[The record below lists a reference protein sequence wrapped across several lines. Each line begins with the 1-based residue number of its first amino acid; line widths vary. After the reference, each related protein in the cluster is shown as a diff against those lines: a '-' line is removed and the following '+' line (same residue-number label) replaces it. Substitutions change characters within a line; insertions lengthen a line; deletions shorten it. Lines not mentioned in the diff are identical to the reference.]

1 MSLLFKRVNDS
12 EMLPDGSHVHSTNV
26 SYLQREAYLWIG
38 VIDIFLFSVSTVLFI
53 YRGHNTLDIN
63 AHAVM
68 LTSIGSFT
76 ILIVNT
82 CFLFQFVWPGYFPCF
97 IILWC
102 AYPGVMLWMSCT
114 MARALRLYV
123 LSYRNMQKLKERNR
137 PGQLTAAHL
146 YGTGVV
152 QDTDSDLD
160 DAESTYNN
168 NNNNNSRVAA
178 MATAAAAAS
187 AAAAT
192 AAQNAAV
199 AGTVGYQR
207 PSLWQRRR
215 TAARNWWTREKML
228 LTERRLVWYT
238 LSATLFSVVICSI
251 IQGLTKDLSIVPM
264 RYSKCPV
271 GVWEYFP
278 LYSLTAVYCLILTPI
293 IIYHIWPIKDAFG
306 IRHDILLNNLFTF
319 VCIAMFMVQTN
330 QGFGGKDPFWDSFL
344 WCALLFNM
352 SQFTS
357 VIIPLIRS
365 YRQSDIFTWSDS
377 SGRNASKELF
387 YRVLNHPE
395 MFRLLKV
402 YSAANFCT
410 EVTLF
415 LEEYQV
421 LKANA
426 VRFYNMDEPDF
437 KVDETGATRFNEA
450 CGVIDD
456 DDDDHNNHGLGGG
469 PHAPG
474 CAGMLSAGA
483 ISRPDL
489 VAVGNSA
496 WASSSGDG
504 CYTHHAHQHLRGP
517 HGASPYGSDV
527 AANVYSEKE
536 ALRLHL
542 NGKHV
547 DLESNPDTIITV
559 GDGTSLSDHVDYSDK
574 AAIVTHS
581 AANPT
586 SAAARPAGAGSTL
599 QVHAGSAEARAKT
612 AGPHAAN
619 SSSTFSRLG
628 GLLRAFNKSAA
639 AAPKTEATIAVAS
652 TGFTEE
658 EVEAAINGTNGFT
671 KPSNAAILA
680 IGGAAMGDLPERRNS
695 RGEEVMVVSRIPPF
709 TPVRYTIMPT
719 LMQTPAGLH
728 RKVNMN
734 AFKVL
739 PFTLRGDYY
748 GFYSTFIA
756 QGATLQINIDG
767 RIAESITRLVHSQQY
782 TIDMM
787 DEAHSEVLQ
796 LLYDNIFKKFVR
808 VHHRDLIN
816 MM

>member
-1 MSLLFKRVNDS
+1 MSQPLLTRALNNS
-12 EMLPDGSHVHSTNV
+12 ELLPDGTHPHPTSV
-26 SYLQREAYLWIG
+26 SDLQREAYLWIG
-38 VIDIFLFSVSTVLFI
+38 VIDLFIFTVSTVLFI

-76 ILIVNT
+76 ILVVNT
-82 CFLFQFVWPGYFPCF
+82 CFLFQFVWPGSFPCF

-123 LSYRNMQKLKERNR
+123 LSYRNMQKLRERNR

-152 QDTDSDLD
+152 KDTDSAMD
-160 DAESTYNN
+160 DAESTYNIN
-168 NNNNNSRVAA
+168 NTR
-178 MATAAAAAS
+178 ML
-187 AAAAT
+187 AAT
-192 AAQNAAV
+192 ALPATNNTA
-199 AGTVGYQR
+199 
-207 PSLWQRRR
+207 SCSFWSRRR
-215 TAARNWWTREKML
+215 AALRNWWTREKML

-238 LSATLFSVVICSI
+238 LIATLFAAVICSV
-251 IQGLTKDLSIVPM
+251 IQALTKDLSIVPM

-278 LYSLTAVYCLILTPI
+278 LYSLTAVYCLVLTPI
-293 IIYHIWPIKDAFG
+293 IVYHIWPIKDAFG

-330 QGFGGKDPFWDSFL
+330 RGFGGKDPFWDSFL

-357 VIIPLIRS
+357 VIIPLVRS
-365 YRQSDIFTWSDS
+365 YRQSDIFTWSDGA
-377 SGRNASKELF
+377 GRNASKELF

-437 KVDETGATRFNEA
+437 KVDETGATKMRHHYATDYDNDEEYNA
-450 CGVIDD
+450 AV
-456 DDDDHNNHGLGGG
+456 
-469 PHAPG
+469 
-474 CAGMLSAGA
+474 
-483 ISRPDL
+483 SRPDF
-489 VAVGNSA
+489 VAGHNTNSFRHPYA
-496 WASSSGDG
+496 VA
-504 CYTHHAHQHLRGP
+504 
-517 HGASPYGSDV
+517 GAPSHSPEIMV
-527 AANVYSEKE
+527 ADKD

-542 NGKHV
+542 NARHG
-547 DLESNPDTIITV
+547 DLESNPDTIISAG
-559 GDGTSLSDHVDYSDK
+559 GDGSLAEAECTG
-574 AAIVTHS
+574 AASGS
-581 AANPT
+581 AAQQQ
-586 SAAARPAGAGSTL
+586 AAAESSNHAKEKIVASSSSRLWGMFQKKRKEGDAANVDSEGDVECGAGGTL
-599 QVHAGSAEARAKT
+599 V
-612 AGPHAAN
+612 
-619 SSSTFSRLG
+619 
-628 GLLRAFNKSAA
+628 
-639 AAPKTEATIAVAS
+639 
-652 TGFTEE
+652 
-658 EVEAAINGTNGFT
+658 
-671 KPSNAAILA
+671 KPSNAAILGH
-680 IGGAAMGDLPERRNS
+680 GGAAIGDLPQRRNS
-695 RGEEVMVVSRIPPF
+695 RGEDVMVVSSIPPF

-728 RKVNMN
+728 RKVNMT

-767 RIAESITRLVHSQQY
+767 RIAETITRLVHSQQY

-787 DEAHSEVLQ
+787 DEAHAEVLQ

-808 VHHRDLIN
+808 VHHRDLVNIV
-816 MM
+816 

>member
-1 MSLLFKRVNDS
+1 MSSSLVLLRRAANDN
-12 EMLPDGSHVHSTNV
+12 ELLPDGSHVHPTNV
-26 SYLQREAYLWIG
+26 PDIQKEVYLWIG
-38 VIDIFLFSVSTVLFI
+38 VIDLFIFTVSTVLFI

-76 ILIVNT
+76 ILVVNT
-82 CFLFQFVWPGYFPCF
+82 CFLFQFVWPGSFPCF

-146 YGTGVV
+146 YGTGIVK
-152 QDTDSDLD
+152 DTDSDLG
-160 DAESTYNN
+160 DAESTYNAN
-168 NNNNNSRVAA
+168 NAH
-178 MATAAAAAS
+178 MATAADQAAAPNN
-187 AAAAT
+187 
-192 AAQNAAV
+192 NA
-199 AGTVGYQR
+199 QR
-207 PSLWQRRR
+207 PALTFWQRRR
-215 TAARNWWTREKML
+215 AVLRSWWNREKML

-238 LSATLFSVVICSI
+238 LIATLFAAIICAI
-251 IQGLTKDLSIVPM
+251 IQALTKDLSIVPM

-278 LYSLTAVYCLILTPI
+278 LYSLTAFYCLILTPI
-293 IIYHIWPIKDAFG
+293 IVYHIWPIKDAFG

-357 VIIPLIRS
+357 VIIPLVRS
-365 YRQSDIFTWSDS
+365 YRQSDIFVWSDS

-437 KVDETGATRFNEA
+437 KVDETGATKLHTT
-450 CGVIDD
+450 GGDD
-456 DDDDHNNHGLGGG
+456 DDDGDYDDNNNNAWTSAAAAANNNSYRH
-469 PHAPG
+469 PYAV
-474 CAGMLSAGA
+474 AG
-483 ISRPDL
+483 
-489 VAVGNSA
+489 VG
-496 WASSSGDG
+496 ASS
-504 CYTHHAHQHLRGP
+504 H
-517 HGASPYGSDV
+517 SPEIMV
-527 AANVYSEKE
+527 VNPVVHSEKD
-536 ALRLHL
+536 AMRLHL
-542 NGKHV
+542 NGKQLG
-547 DLESNPDTIITV
+547 DLESNPDTIMTV
-559 GDGTSLSDHVDYSDK
+559 GEDGCSMSDADFGDDKAPAIGTRSALRIHTGPTAATTASAGAIPPKSSKTDAKGKGRARFGAFWGIFQKTKSRDNGTSGEASSGNNNTGDDD
-574 AAIVTHS
+574 
-581 AANPT
+581 
-586 SAAARPAGAGSTL
+586 
-599 QVHAGSAEARAKT
+599 AEC
-612 AGPHAAN
+612 N
-619 SSSTFSRLG
+619 G
-628 GLLRAFNKSAA
+628 G
-639 AAPKTEATIAVAS
+639 
-652 TGFTEE
+652 
-658 EVEAAINGTNGFT
+658 NGLV

-680 IGGAAMGDLPERRNS
+680 IGGAAIGDLPQRRNS
-695 RGEEVMVVSRIPPF
+695 RGEDVMVVSSIPPF

-728 RKVNMN
+728 RKVNIN

-767 RIAESITRLVHSQQY
+767 RIAETITRLVHSQQY

-816 MM
+816 II